1 VHELFIT
8 FDHEDPGMK
17 SKAARMLAA
26 LMCKHEYDLRYQS
39 LDDKLYIAQLY
50 FPLIGMVSITLVSKQ
65 FTHGNFSSNHL
76 SYDGYIPDMKCLS
89 ANICSGSNLTFHL
102 PFF

>member
-1 VHELFIT
+1 
-8 FDHEDPGMK
+8 M
-17 SKAARMLAA
+17 KAARMLAA